1 MQFMVLLHR
10 EIGGGGVGGLNIE
23 KRGSLNLLLRLSHEV
38 LVLVYYNAIG
48 QKRLNE
54 NFAKTDDIHH

>member
-10 EIGGGGVGGLNIE
+10 EMGGVE
-23 KRGSLNLLLRLSHEV
+23 HRGSLNLLLRLSHEV
-38 LVLVYYNAIG
+38 LVLVYCNAIG

-54 NFAKTDDIHH
+54 NFAKTNDIHH